1 MISNSS
7 QKIIILLIEMF
18 HVLLKLWKNLQL
30 KNIFIAINYNVS
42 GCIKDLYNQ
51 NVLYLSKYK
60 INVEYNFKALK
71 LKVENTFYRTLIK
84 IAAH

>member
-7 QKIIILLIEMF
+7 QNIIILLIEMF
-18 HVLLKLWKNLQL
+18 HILLKLWKNLQL

-42 GCIKDLYNQ
+42 DCIKDLYNQ
-51 NVLYLSKYK
+51 NVLYLSTYK
-60 INVEYNFKALK
+60 VNVEYKLK
-71 LKVENTFYRTLIK
+71 VLKFKVENTFYRTLIK